1 MVSLWESHNPASI
14 LAGNIESGIRALHIA
29 DEHFI
34 EVLHRFEH
42 LFKVALGVVGVDD
55 YRYLVFLIH
64 GRKDTIKKPFFK
76 RFAEKYSVMSSFSQ
90 KNW

>member
-1 MVSLWESHNPASI
+1 MVSLWEGHNPAAI

-64 GRKDTIKKPFFK
+64 GRKDTIILLFFK
-76 RFAEKYSVMSSFSQ
+76 RFLEKYSASNDFSQ
-90 KNW
+90 KKW